1 MGCRHRPARFPMK
14 TPVYQVLVLLTFA
27 LTLALRAQPPVGA
40 GPVPAGVVAHR
51 DLAYVENGHARQ
63 KLDLYLPAKPPAGAL
78 PVIVWVHGGGWQ
90 NGTKAAA
97 LPVRLGYVAK
107 GYAIASIGY
116 RLTDAAAFPAQ
127 IQDVK
132 AGVRWLRAHAAKY
145 GLDPERVV
153 AWGSSAGGHL
163 VALLGTAGDVKGFEV
178 GANLDHS
185 SRVQAVIDYFGPSDF
200 LRFVETPGYQ
210 SHRRPDAP
218 ESKLIGGPV
227 TDNKEKAAAA
237 SPVTYV
243 DKDDAPFLI
252 LHGSADPVVPPNQ
265 SESLH
270 AALTKAGVESTLHLL
285 PGAKHGGPEF
295 TSTQALGWVDEF
307 LAKQL
312 KKSR

>member
-1 MGCRHRPARFPMK
+1 MK
-14 TPVYQVLVLLTFA
+14 PPIHPVLVLLIFA
-27 LTLALRAQPPVGA
+27 LTLPLCAQPTAGQ
-40 GPVPAGVVAHR
+40 GPVPPGVVVHR
-51 DLAYVENGHARQ
+51 DLAYVESGHARQ
-63 KLDLYLPAKPPAGAL
+63 KLDLYVPAKRPAEPL

-132 AGVRWLRAHAAKY
+132 AGVRWLRAHAAKF
-145 GLDPERVV
+145 GLDPESIV

-163 VALLGTAGDVKGFEV
+163 VALLGTAGEVKSFDV
-178 GANLDHS
+178 GANLDRS
-185 SRVQAVIDYFGPSDF
+185 SRVQAVIDYYGPSDF
-200 LRFVETPGYQ
+200 LRFVGTPGYE

-243 DKDDAPFLI
+243 DKDDAPFLV

-265 SESLH
+265 SEALH

-295 TSTQALGWVDEF
+295 TSAQALGWVDEF
-307 LAKQL
+307 LTKQL
-312 KKSR
+312 KKSH